1 MRNTQLEDIIMPV
14 VNGLGYELWGI
25 EYLPQGKHS
34 VLRVYIETEQGIL
47 IEDCEKVSRQ
57 LSAVLDVEEPIS
69 GHYVLEVSSPGL
81 DRPLFNAKQYQRY
94 LGQRIQIRVRRPI
107 DGRRRFV
114 GTLQAASDE
123 ELTLDIE
130 GTELRVALAEV
141 DKGHLV

>member
-1 MRNTQLEDIIMPV
+1 MPV

-47 IEDCEKVSRQ
+47 IDDCEKVSRQ
-57 LSAVLDVEEPIS
+57 LSTVLDVEEPIH

-123 ELTLDIE
+123 ELTLDVE